1 MKRIH
6 ANLRWIRFLVFFLL
20 IIEGDYSGYPV
31 PTTPIFAF
39 FYAQIISGM
48 PCINELIA
56 FALAAPILFKFAT
69 GGTSDYTDSKIFKA
83 MVIVG
88 LSVIVASVTSTVY
101 GLLTGGVFR
110 IAAWQVRSFPLFL
123 CWSVVAFRACSNI
136 TECSKFLNL
145 FVTGVLIKS
154 VYNIIILHTYYHG
167 SLGGKEAGEEYIS
180 SHIGSFYMGIGVLI
194 LVAKLLFQSR
204 GIQRLWLTAGILLI
218 AYPWVANDR
227 RVSFIGVA
235 FALIFSMSFL
245 YRFVSKKHIKF
256 IIIGVLAGAI
266 FVGATWNNEGHSV
279 RSLFVKDPTE
289 AIDYRDIENYNLYRA
304 VAEFA
309 VIGRGYGYPF
319 HQYMQLA
326 DIFSNR
332 EALAWIPHNNI
343 LLIWAFGG
351 AAGLATFGLMMM
363 FGIAVMVRL
372 FRSSS
377 SLEVRVFS
385 FIGFATMVQW
395 TMYFW
400 ADMALAW
407 GHAFIVP
414 GVLTG
419 FAVKLLAI
427 DERKKIIGSKALAPS
442 STLNRMLVHG

>member
-1 MKRIH
+1 MKKVH
-6 ANLRWIRFLVFFLL
+6 SNQKWINFLVFFLL
-20 IIEGDYSGYPV
+20 VIEGDYSGYPV
-31 PTTPIFAF
+31 FTTPIFAF

-56 FALAAPILFKFAT
+56 FALAAPILFNYAT
-69 GGTSDYTDSKIFKA
+69 GGKADYTDSPIFKT

-88 LSVIVASVTSTVY
+88 ISVIVASLTSTVY

-123 CWSVVAFRACSNI
+123 CWCVVAFRACSNI
-136 TECSKFLNL
+136 KECTRFLNIFL
-145 FVTGVLIKS
+145 TGVLIKA
-154 VYNIIILHTYYHG
+154 VFNIIILHTYFNG
-167 SLGGKEAGEEYIS
+167 SLGGKEAGVEYLQ

-204 GIQRLWLTAGILLI
+204 GFKRVWLASGILLI
-218 AYPWVANDR
+218 AYPWVVNDR
-227 RVSFIGVA
+227 RVSFIGAA
-235 FALIFSMSFL
+235 FSLIFSMSFL
-245 YRFVSKKHIKF
+245 YRFVAKKHIKF
-256 IIIGVLAGAI
+256 IVIGVIAAAM

-289 AIDYRDIENYNLYRA
+289 ALDYRDIENYNLYRA
-304 VAEFA
+304 VADFA
-309 VIGRGYGYPF
+309 VVGRGYGYPF
-319 HQYMQLA
+319 QQYMALA
-326 DIFSNR
+326 DIFSSG

-351 AAGLATFGLMMM
+351 SAGLATFGLMMM

-407 GHAFIVP
+407 GQAFIVP

-427 DERKKIIGSKALAPS
+427 DARKKKQKAPVPKHAAAA
-442 STLNRMLVHG
+442 NRMLAHG